1 MNDRA
6 TKTLLV
12 SSLVLNV
19 FLLGGIAGGAYQW
32 FNTHAQARAVAAQPV
47 ALRYAAEALSPER
60 QREFTDGIKLAR
72 REARSSARAA
82 RDDRLDVLR
91 LLGAPQFDRAAIEAA
106 LNRTRDA
113 DIAVRTSVEQSV
125 LDFAASL
132 TPDERLKFVEG
143 LERRGQWRLT
153 QKEQARFDSA
163 TEVAGASASS
173 SAPATASAAASA
185 AASSSQAE

>member
-6 TKTLLV
+6 SKTLLV

-32 FNTHAQARAVAAQPV
+32 FNAHAQARAAAAQPV

-72 REARSSARAA
+72 REARPSVRAA

-91 LLGAPQFDRAAIEAA
+91 LLGAAQFDRAAIEAA

-153 QKEQARFDSA
+153 QKEQARFDSTA
-163 TEVAGASASS
+163 EAASASASS
-173 SAPATASAAASA
+173 TSSSSAP
-185 AASSSQAE
+185 